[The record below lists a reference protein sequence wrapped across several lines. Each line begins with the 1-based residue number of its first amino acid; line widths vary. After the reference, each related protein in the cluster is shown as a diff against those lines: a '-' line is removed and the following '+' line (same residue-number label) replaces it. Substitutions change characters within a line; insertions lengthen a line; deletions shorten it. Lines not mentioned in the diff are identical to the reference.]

1 MKPKIQ
7 QETDE
12 QRQQREDIE
21 LIAQNIQ
28 KISEAVASLFAGSLN
43 KKALLVLLAHSSGYP
58 QYQIEA
64 ILNSASELG
73 KTYLKK

>member
-43 KKALLVLLAHSSGYP
+43 KKA
-58 QYQIEA
+58 
-64 ILNSASELG
+64 
-73 KTYLKK
+73 